1 MSASVSGRASLGVD
15 IVPSWSLWLLI
26 WWAGW
31 FLILLTW
38 YEGNKKEPLSIATCF
53 FMFLMA
59 GFAPIVGLV
68 IAIRKGFRNDN

>member
-1 MSASVSGRASLGVD
+1 MSVFVLGRASLGVG
-15 IVPSWSLWLLI
+15 IVPDWALWLLI

-31 FLILLTW
+31 FAILLTW
-38 YEGNKKEPLSIATCF
+38 YDNNRKPSLSLMTCF

-59 GFAPIVGLV
+59 GFAPLVGLI